1 MLVQHQ
7 ANFCLILAYVI
18 CIFVVQTQ
26 CEVEDSATLTDFTC
40 QEWYC
45 KNKQDPHPFSHYYFP
60 RKYHCFC
67 DDLCSF
73 YDDCCVDADNSTQ
86 KHIDRD
92 MYNYMK
98 CTTICGVSTWS
109 HIQVVVECPRGYLN
123 KETADLCTAEDTND
137 AFRSIPV
144 TGRKTGLMY
153 RNIYCAQCHGEEA
166 DFWIPNVKCPNNYN
180 FSLNFSLTFNEILS
194 HPKCVL
200 VYQQLL
206 SAPAF
211 RPCFQHVIE
220 TCPEDNLLISKQC
233 KDCRHKL
240 VYSNEKIYKSPQIAA
255 CNNESTPGCIVPR
268 KFNECGS
275 KSSVFGFYSFSILFN
290 INTGVGTKEAGLLRV
305 VKTNF
310 KINIMCNGDEI
321 FDPFIGKCRPIV
333 CSLDFVMHLNQCV
346 PILSLKG
353 KISTTLNDTILNDT
367 DALSHDR
374 NLSDCPRVTLN
385 EDEYTVLRDG
395 RLQERASQ
403 IVHEKHDIVMNG
415 TDALV
420 CISSRK
426 SHSESLKRF
435 LITRKDVSSIE
446 GIISGIGT
454 ILSLVSLLMTI
465 VVYATLR
472 KLRNVPGC
480 NVLSLSVALFIAEVL
495 MLTAPETEGCYIV
508 CKSISVAMHY
518 FFLAAF
524 IWMNVIAHDVWSTF
538 TRVMNAANVSKK
550 PSTRYVTYSM
560 YAWLTPLLLTIPGLT
575 LDLTFPDSQYAPGY
589 GDGICWF
596 SKKLGLLVFFAT
608 PLALIV
614 TLNIFFFTM
623 TVANICLVKR
633 TSARR
638 LGPDYRNQ
646 FAIYIKLFL
655 VMGLTWVLG
664 FLSAFVPHPVTTYL
678 YITLNTLQGLF
689 IGVSF
694 VCTWKVLHLL
704 REYFSRGKYAISRST
719 ATQVPNYTVTY
730 M

>member
-1 MLVQHQ
+1 
-7 ANFCLILAYVI
+7 
-18 CIFVVQTQ
+18 
-26 CEVEDSATLTDFTC
+26 
-40 QEWYC
+40 
-45 KNKQDPHPFSHYYFP
+45 
-60 RKYHCFC
+60 
-67 DDLCSF
+67 
-73 YDDCCVDADNSTQ
+73 
-86 KHIDRD
+86 
-92 MYNYMK
+92 MYNYIK
-98 CTTICGVSTWS
+98 CITFCGVSTWS

-123 KETADLCTAEDTND
+123 KETADLCTAEETND

-166 DFWIPNVKCPNNYN
+166 DFWMPNVKCPNNYN

-200 VYQQLL
+200 VYQQPLN
-206 SAPAF
+206 APAF
-211 RPCFQHVIE
+211 RPCYQHVIE
-220 TCPEDNLLISKQC
+220 TCPEISKQC

-240 VYSNEKIYKSPQIAA
+240 VYSNEKIYKSPEIAA
-255 CNNESTPGCIVPR
+255 CNNESTPGCIVPG
-268 KFNECGS
+268 KFNGC
-275 KSSVFGFYSFSILFN
+275 
-290 INTGVGTKEAGLLRV
+290 
-305 VKTNF
+305 
-310 KINIMCNGDEI
+310 
-321 FDPFIGKCRPIV
+321 
-333 CSLDFVMHLNQCV
+333 
-346 PILSLKG
+346 
-353 KISTTLNDTILNDT
+353 KISTTLNDTILDDT
-367 DALSHDR
+367 DALSHER

-385 EDEYTVLRDG
+385 ENEYTVLRDG
-395 RLQERASQ
+395 RLQERVSQ
-403 IVHEKHDIVMNG
+403 IVHEQHDIVMNG

-426 SHSESLKRF
+426 SHPESLKRF

-550 PSTRYVTYSM
+550 PSSRYVTYSM
-560 YAWLTPLLLTIPGLT
+560 YAWLTPMLLTIPGLT

-614 TLNIFFFTM
+614 TLNIIFFTM

-646 FAIYIKLFL
+646 FSIYIKLFL

-704 REYFSRGKYAISRST
+704 QEFFGRGKYAISRST
-719 ATQVPNYTVTY
+719 TTQVPNYTVTY